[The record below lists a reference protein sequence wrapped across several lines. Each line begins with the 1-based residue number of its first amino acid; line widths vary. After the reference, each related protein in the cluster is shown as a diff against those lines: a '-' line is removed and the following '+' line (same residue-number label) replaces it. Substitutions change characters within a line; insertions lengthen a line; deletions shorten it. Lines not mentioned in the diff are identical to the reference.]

1 MRSVMEQAGVDLAPL
16 SYYFGFKP
24 GLLAAALDLIASL
37 A

>member
-1 MRSVMEQAGVDLAPL
+1 MRSVTERGGVDLAPL
-16 SYYFGFKP
+16 SYHFGFKP